1 MTYRDQYEAWLRDF
15 ADDKATVE
23 ELRALEGDEKE
34 IEDRFY
40 TELSFGTAGMRGVLG
55 AGTNR
60 MNLYNVRRATKGF
73 ADYINSQ
80 NPEYRKRGVVIAYDS
95 RRMSPEFAKAAALV
109 LIGAGTVI
117 IWLKAGALTALA
129 TLLVV
134 IAVLAVLISYMMR
147 RATEGGAHARI
158 FLREKEELRSGEDM
172 QVLLGKQGR
181 TTSVL
186 RPAGIGDFDGVRLNV
201 VTEGSFIER
210 DRPIEIVNVDG
221 ARIVVRE
228 RQSA

>member
-1 MTYRDQYEAWLRDF
+1 MLDAQ
-15 ADDKATVE
+15 KN
-23 ELRALEGDEKE
+23 GGK
-34 IEDRFY
+34 
-40 TELSFGTAGMRGVLG
+40 MRMLTNLMANLPILLCLMLG
-55 AGTNR
+55 AAL
-60 MNLYNVRRATKGF
+60 MIVEVFLPGF
-73 ADYINSQ
+73 GL
-80 NPEYRKRGVVIAYDS
+80 PGVSGI
-95 RRMSPEFAKAAALV
+95 V

-181 TTSVL
+181 TTSLL

>member
-1 MTYRDQYEAWLRDF
+1 MLDAQ
-15 ADDKATVE
+15 KN
-23 ELRALEGDEKE
+23 GGK
-34 IEDRFY
+34 
-40 TELSFGTAGMRGVLG
+40 MRMLTNLMANLPILLCLALG
-55 AGTNR
+55 AAL
-60 MNLYNVRRATKGF
+60 MIVEVFLPGF
-73 ADYINSQ
+73 GL
-80 NPEYRKRGVVIAYDS
+80 PGVSGI
-95 RRMSPEFAKAAALV
+95 V

-134 IAVLAVLISYMMR
+134 IAVLTVLISYMMR

>member
-1 MTYRDQYEAWLRDF
+1 MP
-15 ADDKATVE
+15 
-23 ELRALEGDEKE
+23 G
-34 IEDRFY
+34 
-40 TELSFGTAGMRGVLG
+40 FGLPGVSG
-55 AGTNR
+55 
-60 MNLYNVRRATKGF
+60 
-73 ADYINSQ
+73 I
-80 NPEYRKRGVVIAYDS
+80 
-95 RRMSPEFAKAAALV
+95 V

-210 DRPIEIVNVDG
+210 DRPIEIVNIDG

>member
-1 MTYRDQYEAWLRDF
+1 MAFLTTSVQ
-15 ADDKATVE
+15 
-23 ELRALEGDEKE
+23 AL
-34 IEDRFY
+34 
-40 TELSFGTAGMRGVLG
+40 L
-55 AGTNR
+55 
-60 MNLYNVRRATKGF
+60 
-73 ADYINSQ
+73 
-80 NPEYRKRGVVIAYDS
+80 DS
-95 RRMSPEFAKAAALV
+95 
-109 LIGAGTVI
+109 
-117 IWLKAGALTALA
+117 LTALLA
-129 TLLVV
+129 AHPLAAEWYMAFVRFLFP
-134 IAVLAVLISYMMR
+134 VLAVLISYMMR

>member
-1 MTYRDQYEAWLRDF
+1 MLDAQ
-15 ADDKATVE
+15 KN
-23 ELRALEGDEKE
+23 GGK
-34 IEDRFY
+34 
-40 TELSFGTAGMRGVLG
+40 MRMLTNLMENLPILLCLMLG
-55 AGTNR
+55 AAL
-60 MNLYNVRRATKGF
+60 MIVEVFLPGF
-73 ADYINSQ
+73 GL
-80 NPEYRKRGVVIAYDS
+80 PGVSGI
-95 RRMSPEFAKAAALV
+95 V

-129 TLLVV
+129 TLMVV

>member
-1 MTYRDQYEAWLRDF
+1 MANLPI
-15 ADDKATVE
+15 
-23 ELRALEGDEKE
+23 LLC
-34 IEDRFY
+34 
-40 TELSFGTAGMRGVLG
+40 LMLG
-55 AGTNR
+55 AAL
-60 MNLYNVRRATKGF
+60 MIVEVFLPGF
-73 ADYINSQ
+73 GL
-80 NPEYRKRGVVIAYDS
+80 PGVSGI
-95 RRMSPEFAKAAALV
+95 V

>member
-1 MTYRDQYEAWLRDF
+1 MLTNLMANLPI
-15 ADDKATVE
+15 
-23 ELRALEGDEKE
+23 LLC
-34 IEDRFY
+34 
-40 TELSFGTAGMRGVLG
+40 LMLG
-55 AGTNR
+55 AAL
-60 MNLYNVRRATKGF
+60 MIVEVFLPGF
-73 ADYINSQ
+73 GL
-80 NPEYRKRGVVIAYDS
+80 PGVSGI
-95 RRMSPEFAKAAALV
+95 V

-210 DRPIEIVNVDG
+210 DKPIEIVNVDG

>member
-1 MTYRDQYEAWLRDF
+1 MLDAQ
-15 ADDKATVE
+15 KN
-23 ELRALEGDEKE
+23 GGK
-34 IEDRFY
+34 
-40 TELSFGTAGMRGVLG
+40 MRMLTNLMANLPILLCLMLG
-55 AGTNR
+55 AAL
-60 MNLYNVRRATKGF
+60 MIVEVFLPGF
-73 ADYINSQ
+73 GL
-80 NPEYRKRGVVIAYDS
+80 PGVSGI
-95 RRMSPEFAKAAALV
+95 V

-134 IAVLAVLISYMMR
+134 IAVLTVLISYMMR